1 MLRATIARMSTAEFF
16 LAFAAIL
23 VSARIAAEI
32 ATRFGAPSVIGELTA
47 GIVLGPSVLG
57 WIEPTEVIRLMA
69 EIGIILLLFEVGLE
83 TDLGRLAKAGRK
95 SVTVAI
101 GGFIVPFVLG
111 YATARYVFDAENI
124 VAMFIGGTL
133 TATSIGITVRILR
146 DVGRQS
152 SREGQIVLGAAVIDD
167 LLGVLLLAVLYEL
180 SRTGE
185 LGLANIGKLALFIG
199 IFFFVAPIAAKL
211 VSYIVG
217 HYHQATQVPGL
228 ITTSIVS
235 LVLLFAWFAHAIG
248 APEIIGGFAAGLA
261 LSRRF
266 FLPFGAALA
275 RDQAFAGEVE
285 RDMKPIIQLFT
296 PVFFVTVGLQLDLRE
311 VEWTSSFI
319 WYFSFAVGFV
329 AIIGK
334 IAGGYLMR
342 GEHWLMRSAVGMA
355 MVPRGE
361 VGLIFAELGRAA
373 GIFDAAMYAAV
384 VLVIAYTTLFS
395 PFWIKLFYRLFGGHD
410 ALQESTGPPE
420 KTA

>member
-23 VSARIAAEI
+23 VSARVAAEI

-83 TDLGRLAKAGRK
+83 TDLGRLAKAGKK
-95 SVTVAI
+95 SITVAI

-111 YATARYVFDAENI
+111 YATARYLFDAENI

-146 DVGRQS
+146 DVGRQT

-180 SRTGE
+180 SRTGM

-395 PFWIKLFYRLFGGHD
+395 PFWIKLFYRLFGGHV
-410 ALQESTGPPE
+410 ALQESADTPDKP
-420 KTA
+420 A